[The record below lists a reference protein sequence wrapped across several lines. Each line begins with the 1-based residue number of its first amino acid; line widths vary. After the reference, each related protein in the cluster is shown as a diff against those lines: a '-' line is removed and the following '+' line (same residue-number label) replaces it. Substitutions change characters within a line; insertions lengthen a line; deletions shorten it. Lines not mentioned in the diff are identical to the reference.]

1 LPTLFEVG
9 CGDKTVKLTL
19 AATLLAVLFPAIV
32 AAQQRLPGS
41 YPLTLTRGS
50 RLLVAAE
57 INGHAVEALLDS
69 AAEATF
75 IDSALASE
83 LRLASDATVTGQ
95 GSGGKS
101 FDARLIRGMQ
111 LRAFGITLSDQTV
124 ATADLQDVGQR
135 LLGRK
140 LEMIL
145 GREIFDAAR
154 LQIDILGQR
163 VTVLA
168 ADTAPPGVRLQLHRE
183 HGVETIP
190 VRIEGHGPVRATF
203 DLGNGSEVL
212 VGRGLAAKLRLLSD
226 GRSVRTE
233 SGGGLG
239 GEITRQVVTLRSL
252 EVGGSIFRDVSAAV
266 DTQPSAS
273 DLNVGVSI
281 LKNFLIT
288 TDFSAHT
295 VWLERRP

>member
-1 LPTLFEVG
+1 
-9 CGDKTVKLTL
+9 
-19 AATLLAVLFPAIV
+19 
-32 AAQQRLPGS
+32 
-41 YPLTLTRGS
+41 
-50 RLLVAAE
+50 
-57 INGHAVEALLDS
+57 
-69 AAEATF
+69 
-75 IDSALASE
+75 
-83 LRLASDATVTGQ
+83 
-95 GSGGKS
+95 
-101 FDARLIRGMQ
+101 
-111 LRAFGITLSDQTV
+111 
-124 ATADLQDVGQR
+124 
-135 LLGRK
+135 
-140 LEMIL
+140 MIL

-190 VRIEGHGPVRATF
+190 VRIEGHGPLRATF